1 MNRTYT
7 FNHNGVCLDPD
18 IDKYYA
24 LGWEVDIRTAYSE
37 KLQRWLAGWRFN
49 WGDSG
54 YASPCMEATDTPYVP
69 PHYKTQNAA
78 RRAALD
84 LAIKEFKDR
93 ATRAFMDKLIAARIQ
108 ASIENLF

>member
-7 FNHNGVCLDPD
+7 FNYNGVCLDPD

-24 LGWEVDIRTAYSE
+24 IGWEVDIRTAYSE

-54 YASPCMEATDTPYVP
+54 YSSPCMETQGT
-69 PHYKTQNAA
+69 HYKTQNAA
-78 RRAALD
+78 KRAALD
-84 LAIKEFKDR
+84 LAIKEFKGR

-108 ASIENLF
+108 ASTEDLF

>member
-7 FNHNGVCLDPD
+7 FNSNGVCVDAD
-18 IDKYYA
+18 VDKYYSI
-24 LGWEVDIRTAYSE
+24 GCEVDIRTAYSD

-54 YASPCMEATDTPYVP
+54 YASPCMEIENGT
-69 PHYKTQNAA
+69 HYTSQNAA
-78 RRAALD
+78 KRAALD
-84 LAIKEFKDR
+84 LAINEFKNR

-108 ASIENLF
+108 ASTEELF